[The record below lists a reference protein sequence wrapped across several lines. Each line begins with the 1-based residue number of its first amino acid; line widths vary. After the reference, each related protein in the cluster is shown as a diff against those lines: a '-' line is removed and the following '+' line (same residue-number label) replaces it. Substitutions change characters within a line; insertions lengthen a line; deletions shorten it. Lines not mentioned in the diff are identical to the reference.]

1 MQELRKPHIF
11 SYRNCTDEKTSIT
24 SKRSEIMTDFVKKI
38 RQLKSVDILFINQVK
53 NLNAE
58 WVITGI
64 KMNIISLQN
73 TEVNPVKHLLLA
85 II

>member
-24 SKRSEIMTDFVKKI
+24 SKRSEIMTDFVKKV
-38 RQLKSVDILFINQVK
+38 RQLNQVK

>member
-11 SYRNCTDEKTSIT
+11 SYRNCTDEKTSLT

-58 WVITGI
+58 
-64 KMNIISLQN
+64 
-73 TEVNPVKHLLLA
+73 
-85 II
+85 